1 MRAVVRADTALV
13 ARLDTVEVAG
23 TAGARKLVQMSRYCG
38 PIRGEHCPSRDRSPP
53 ITAHLRA
60 LGGLAQPSALR
71 PIRRGLGGAE
81 PPQMPGHKTL

>member
-38 PIRGEHCPSRDRSPP
+38 PISGEYWV
-53 ITAHLRA
+53 T
-60 LGGLAQPSALR
+60 
-71 PIRRGLGGAE
+71 
-81 PPQMPGHKTL
+81 